1 MEAPTTNDLTQRPDP
16 TPSSG
21 RVGTVNHWA
30 MQEAEDILRRVVVE
44 ALTPETRCYL
54 QHAIAMTLIRLL
66 GQMDARPGQQNVF
79 LAEMGSLA
87 YRQRFA
93 RARPPLNVPASFDE
107 LPPLDRQ
114 AFINFAAAVRR
125 RVVNWKLTAEEVT
138 V

>member
-1 MEAPTTNDLTQRPDP
+1 MEAPTPDDLTQRPDP

-54 QHAIAMTLIRLL
+54 LHAIAMTLIRLL
-66 GQMDARPGQQNVF
+66 GQMDAPPGQQNVF
-79 LAEMGSLA
+79 LAEMGYLA
-87 YRQRFA
+87 YRQRFE
-93 RARPPLNVPASFDE
+93 RVLPLVNVPAPFDE
-107 LPPLDRQ
+107 LPPIDRQ

>member
-1 MEAPTTNDLTQRPDP
+1 MEVRTPDALLQRPDP

-30 MQEAEDILRRVVVE
+30 MHEADDILRRVVMD

-54 QHAIAMTLIRLL
+54 QHAIALTLIRLL
-66 GQMDARPGQQNVF
+66 GQMDAPPGQQNVF

-87 YRQRFA
+87 YRQRFE
-93 RARPPLNVPASFDE
+93 RARPPLNVSASFDE
-107 LPPLDRQ
+107 LPPIDRQ

>member
-1 MEAPTTNDLTQRPDP
+1 MEVRTPDALMQRPDP

-21 RVGTVNHWA
+21 RVGTVNYWA
-30 MQEAEDILRRVVVE
+30 MQEAEDILRRVVMD
-44 ALTPETRCYL
+44 ALTPEIRCYL
-54 QHAIAMTLIRLL
+54 QHAIALTLIRLL
-66 GQMDARPGQQNVF
+66 GQMDAPPGQQNVF

-87 YRQRFA
+87 YRHLFE
-93 RARPPLNVPASFDE
+93 RALPPLNVPAPFDE

-114 AFINFAAAVRR
+114 ACINVAAAVRQ

>member
-1 MEAPTTNDLTQRPDP
+1 MEVRTADALMQRPDP

-21 RVGTVNHWA
+21 RVGTAQHWA
-30 MQEAEDILRRVVVE
+30 MQEADDILSRVVID

-66 GQMDARPGQQNVF
+66 GQMDAPPGQQNVF

-87 YRQRFA
+87 YRQRFE
-93 RARPPLNVPASFDE
+93 RALPPLNVPASFDE